1 MARRAALLRIRLDAK
16 DVFKARAR
24 ELIGP
29 EPDKKREAA
38 WIMKLVR
45 ICWGT
50 LEGPLQRR
58 YEANNPLPAG
68 ELRQRAAA
76 QMGVDLQAH
85 RWVS

>member
-1 MARRAALLRIRLDAK
+1 MMRIRLDAK

-24 ELIGP
+24 ELLGP
-29 EPDKKREAA
+29 EPDKKKEADQ
-38 WIMKLVR
+38 IMKLVR
-45 ICWGT
+45 IFWGT